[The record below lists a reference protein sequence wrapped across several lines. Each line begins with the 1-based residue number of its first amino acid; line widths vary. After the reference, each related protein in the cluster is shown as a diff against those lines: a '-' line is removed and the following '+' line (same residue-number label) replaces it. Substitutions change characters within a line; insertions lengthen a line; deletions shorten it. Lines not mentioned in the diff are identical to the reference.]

1 MMFSSAGEF
10 EKEFPFQKEI
20 SEQIRFLLQAAIR
33 APSTHNSQPWRFRIE
48 SGHLF
53 VYRDTRISLPQ
64 SDSVNRYA
72 HISIGFLL
80 HHIVSLGTWL
90 SMEPRLVLCM
100 EDERIAEITFSKA
113 EEGREVSPTVE
124 AIFKRKNR
132 RGIFEMKTIP
142 QDVLASATHVDMFGL
157 SLPEIKI
164 VTDHEKISH
173 VADATAM
180 VMRRVYTR
188 APFRREMAK
197 WITPTGL
204 QRRDGIPG
212 YSLNQPVMMSW
223 VLPTLIRF
231 VNMGKVLAGL
241 NKTAIASA
249 PAAFGF
255 GAPDNPS
262 GWVSVGYA
270 ASHVA
275 LTLVASGFDYSVF
288 VASVEYED
296 TRQSVGEVFGLHQ
309 PLEFF
314 FVAGILPGMV
324 SWMTPRVPV
333 DDKLIP
339 S

>member
-1 MMFSSAGEF
+1 MTFSSAGEF
-10 EKEFPFQKEI
+10 EKEFPFQEEI
-20 SEQIRFLLQAAIR
+20 YEQIRFLLEAATR
-33 APSTHNSQPWRFRIE
+33 APSTHNSQPWQFRIE
-48 SGHLF
+48 NNSLF
-53 VYRDTRISLPQ
+53 VYRDTRIRLPQ

-80 HHIVSLGTWL
+80 NHIVLLSEWL
-90 SMEPRLVLCM
+90 SMEPCLVSRM
-100 EDERIAEITFSKA
+100 EEECIAEITFSKA
-113 EEGREVSPTVE
+113 KEGKEVSPIVE

-142 QDVLASATHVDMFGL
+142 QGVLASATHVDMSGL
-157 SLPEIKI
+157 SLPEIKV
-164 VTDHEKISH
+164 VTDHEKISR
-173 VADATAM
+173 VADATAT
-180 VMRRVYTR
+180 VMRRVYAR
-188 APFRREMAK
+188 EPFRREMSR
-197 WITPTGL
+197 WITPTGSS
-204 QRRDGIPG
+204 RKDGIPG
-212 YSLNQPVMMSW
+212 YSLNQPKIMSW
-223 VLPTLIRF
+223 ILPTIIRF

-241 NKTAIASA
+241 NKTTIASA

-262 GWVSVGYA
+262 GWVSTGYA
-270 ASHVA
+270 ASHAA

-296 TRQSVGEVFGLHQ
+296 TRQSVGEIFGLQQ

-314 FVAGILPGMV
+314 FVAGTLPGAV